1 MKLISYTVY
10 MYMKI
15 QVVFN
20 KPWLGVGVLVLPLF
34 SLMLFY
40 LRALHLSDV
49 CLITPLHPVT
59 LSMNYRALCLMH
71 HARQGDYVE
80 GPLKGSVLL
89 FD

>member
-1 MKLISYTVY
+1 

-20 KPWLGVGVLVLPLF
+20 KPWLGLVG
-34 SLMLFY
+34 
-40 LRALHLSDV
+40 SDV
-49 CLITPLHPVT
+49 CLITPLHSVT
-59 LSMNYRALCLMH
+59 LSMNYSALCLMH